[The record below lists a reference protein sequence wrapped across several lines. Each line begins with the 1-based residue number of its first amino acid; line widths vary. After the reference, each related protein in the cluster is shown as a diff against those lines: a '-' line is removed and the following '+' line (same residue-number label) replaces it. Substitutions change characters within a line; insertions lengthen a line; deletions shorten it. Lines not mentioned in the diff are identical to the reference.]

1 MNYLAA
7 ATSTSKKP
15 AGNKGG
21 GLASL
26 SSPASA
32 AAPPPPPKN
41 AADATKMKAN
51 SPTNRPAP
59 ANTTTG
65 SGSNGDGK
73 NTAGSGPTQPP
84 PPPPLSYAAK
94 AAAAKKPLAAS
105 GQSTTSGGGQNGTA
119 VPATAAAAAIRKQ
132 SPTQSSVPAEA
143 LPLSSLV
150 NTKIHIKLVDG
161 KEIEGTL
168 FAYDVY
174 SGVVA
179 LVSPG
184 SGPDALELQAVTG
197 GGSSTGGVRQ
207 QQAQVNLV
215 KAANIVDV
223 QVIGSRSGAEQQ
235 GEEADG
241 FKIPEIHKVPTST
254 IEARKRRG
262 LMQAQERASRIGV
275 GVSDKGQAIFDALS
289 KTLPCRW
296 NQGKIVVLD
305 EVSIE
310 PPYDVDNCRELTE
323 GSFSLQRVK
332 KVLQGELGRLERSGT
347 GSPSSVATK

>member
-21 GLASL
+21 GLAS
-26 SSPASA
+26 SSSSVA
-32 AAPPPPPKN
+32 AAPPPPKN

-51 SPTNRPAP
+51 SLANRTAP
-59 ANTTTG
+59 ANTTG

-84 PPPPLSYAAK
+84 PLSYAAK
-94 AAAAKKPLAAS
+94 AAAAKKPLAAT
-105 GQSTTSGGGQNGTA
+105 GQSTTSGGQNGTA
-119 VPATAAAAAIRKQ
+119 APAAAPATPSAPAAIRKR
-132 SPTQSSVPAEA
+132 SPTQSSVPAET

-150 NTKIHIKLVDG
+150 NTKICIKLVDG

-168 FAYDVY
+168 FTYDVY

-184 SGPDALELQAVTG
+184 SGADALELQAVTG
-197 GGSSTGGVRQ
+197 GVSSTGGVRQ

-215 KAANIVDV
+215 KAANIVDI
-223 QVIGSRSGAEQQ
+223 QVIGNESGMEQQ

-241 FKIPEIHKVPTST
+241 FKIPEIQKVPTST
-254 IEARKRRG
+254 IEARKRKG

-296 NQGKIVVLD
+296 HQGKIVVLD

-332 KVLQGELGRLERSGT
+332 KVLQGELGRLERSGN

>member
-1 MNYLAA
+1 
-7 ATSTSKKP
+7 
-15 AGNKGG
+15 
-21 GLASL
+21 
-26 SSPASA
+26 
-32 AAPPPPPKN
+32 
-41 AADATKMKAN
+41 MKAN
-51 SPTNRPAP
+51 SPANRPAP

-84 PPPPLSYAAK
+84 PPPLSYAAK

-105 GQSTTSGGGQNGTA
+105 GQSTASGGGQNGTA
-119 VPATAAAAAIRKQ
+119 VPATAAAIRKQ
-132 SPTQSSVPAEA
+132 SPTQSSVPAET

-150 NTKIHIKLVDG
+150 NTKIRIKLVDG

-168 FAYDVY
+168 FTYDVY

-215 KAANIVDV
+215 KAANIVDA
-223 QVIGSRSGAEQQ
+223 QVIGNRSGAEQQ

-241 FKIPEIHKVPTST
+241 FKIPEIQKVPTST
-254 IEARKRRG
+254 IEARKRKG

-296 NQGKIVVLD
+296 HQGKIVVLD

-310 PPYDVDNCRELTE
+310 PPYDVDNCLELTE

>member
-21 GLASL
+21 GLAS
-26 SSPASA
+26 SPVA
-32 AAPPPPPKN
+32 AAAPPPPKN

-65 SGSNGDGK
+65 SGSNGDEK
-73 NTAGSGPTQPP
+73 NTAGSGPTQPPPP

-150 NTKIHIKLVDG
+150 NTKIRIKLVDG

-207 QQAQVNLV
+207 RQAQVNLV

-223 QVIGSRSGAEQQ
+223 QAIGSRCGAEQQ
-235 GEEADG
+235 GEEAGG
-241 FKIPEIHKVPTST
+241 FKVPEIQKVPTST

-296 NQGKIVVLD
+296 HQGKIVVLD

>member
-21 GLASL
+21 GLASS
-26 SSPASA
+26 SSPAAA
-32 AAPPPPPKN
+32 AAPPPKN
-41 AADATKMKAN
+41 TADATKMKAN
-51 SPTNRPAP
+51 SPANRPAP

-84 PPPPLSYAAK
+84 PPPLSYAAK

-105 GQSTTSGGGQNGTA
+105 GQSTASGGGQNGTA
-119 VPATAAAAAIRKQ
+119 VPATAAAIRKQ
-132 SPTQSSVPAEA
+132 SPTQSSVPAET

-150 NTKIHIKLVDG
+150 NTKIRIKLVDG

-168 FAYDVY
+168 FTYDVY

-215 KAANIVDV
+215 KAANIVDA
-223 QVIGSRSGAEQQ
+223 QVIGNRSGAEQQ

-241 FKIPEIHKVPTST
+241 FKIPEIQKVPTST
-254 IEARKRRG
+254 IEARKRKG

-296 NQGKIVVLD
+296 HQGKIVVLD

-310 PPYDVDNCRELTE
+310 PPYDVDNCLELTE